1 MATNCG
7 NPFSPKGTTTERR
20 ASLERIKE
28 FSPTFKTANLAAL
41 DKAAFETVEK
51 AVIRE
56 ARENLRNSGRLF
68 EFIERDRTGREI
80 SRFEGDPGA
89 WMKPFQSAPVSIRF
103 NRTVGKHRETLL
115 VPNGSHAEAVPG
127 PAK

>member
-1 MATNCG
+1 MATNEG
-7 NPFSPKGTTTERR
+7 NPFKPKGTTTERR

-89 WMKPFQSAPVSIRF
+89 WMKPFQAAPVAIRF
-103 NRTVGKHRETLL
+103 NRNVGTHKETIRVPDGKHAGI
-115 VPNGSHAEAVPG
+115 VGG